1 MRGTRSYPGSAGSD
15 FADAHEPV
23 YRDDSA
29 RAAEWS
35 SPPVSHLLHPIL
47 MSLHDIRGCSKI
59 PPKKENPT
67 TYPKR
72 RVSLRFPCTSLQAL
86 LFKYMIFY
94 PLVHI
99 RTGCLISFSGQYDFS
114 RSASISRHK
123 NFTAGKTAHTDSAM
137 IAATGAGP
145 VFRFHT
151 ERFYFRSAWQG
162 RSMLFSKLIFGFKCH
177 SIGTHEARNIRTD
190 DFLSRQTFKSAE
202 YRVIIKGTAFR
213 HDMIPQLFSR
223 LQLND
228 AEERIFDHRYGKRR
242 RKICQS
248 HTAVLHL
255 FT

>member
-1 MRGTRSYPGSAGSD
+1 MIS
-15 FADAHEPV
+15 PV
-23 YRDDSA
+23 
-29 RAAEWS
+29 
-35 SPPVSHLLHPIL
+35 PH
-47 MSLHDIRGCSKI
+47 
-59 PPKKENPT
+59 
-67 TYPKR
+67 
-72 RVSLRFPCTSLQAL
+72 RFPVTK
-86 LFKYMIFY
+86 F
-94 PLVHI
+94 H
-99 RTGCLISFSGQYDFS
+99 R
-114 RSASISRHK
+114 R
-123 NFTAGKTAHTDSAM
+123 KTAHTDSAM
-137 IAATGAGP
+137 IAAAGAGP

-228 AEERIFDHRYGKRR
+228 AEERILTTDTESAAARSANPTPRF
-242 RKICQS
+242 C
-248 HTAVLHL
+248 TF

>member
-1 MRGTRSYPGSAGSD
+1 
-15 FADAHEPV
+15 
-23 YRDDSA
+23 
-29 RAAEWS
+29 
-35 SPPVSHLLHPIL
+35 
-47 MSLHDIRGCSKI
+47 
-59 PPKKENPT
+59 
-67 TYPKR
+67 
-72 RVSLRFPCTSLQAL
+72 
-86 LFKYMIFY
+86 MIFD

-137 IAATGAGP
+137 IAAAGTGP
-145 VFRFHT
+145 VFRFHM
-151 ERFYFRSAWQG
+151 ERFYFRSTRQG
-162 RSMLFSKLIFGFKCH
+162 RSMLFSELIFGFKRH

-255 FT
+255 FHIRIHNNRTVPSQIGHLLCQCRLPCKFLNIHVKMICKRFQKRTAAGGADSI